1 MKNLPFSSFRQVG
14 NTYFIAGQIGLKDG
28 KLVSDDF
35 AKQTI
40 QAVANIAEILKQNEM
55 TLENVVDVTVF
66 MTEQVDLAT
75 FNEVYAKEFKEPYPA
90 RAAVT
95 VKALPFGAKV
105 ELKVVSSK

>member
-1 MKNLPFSSFRQVG
+1 MAKLPFSSARQVG
-14 NTYFIAGQIGLKDG
+14 NTYYIAGQIGLKDG

-35 AKQTI
+35 KEQTI
-40 QAVANIAEILKQNEM
+40 QAVANLAGILEQNGM
-55 TLENVVDVTVF
+55 TIENVVDVTVF
-66 MTEQVDLAT
+66 MTEAVDLPT

-105 ELKVVSSK
+105 KLKTIASK